1 MHRSYGLL
9 SDLAAAAICTL
20 RKVKEGRPE
29 KQILAALDA
38 LRLTCHCI
46 QLRRDAQSD
55 IENIVMKLTRF
66 FSSRVEVER
75 KLQPHI
81 NAALLR
87 TMILVSGEGA
97 NFWSEAIVRF
107 AFETFVTTCDMP
119 DILLDDASQLA
130 LLSSV
135 SYLVRTSENE
145 DALPVLVDLAA
156 LHQEALWP
164 ALLRALSLT
173 SARVTS
179 VVLLN
184 VFSNQARVRFRAPAS
199 IYQRLAQL
207 SGMSPPDGNGQGDG
221 SSALVTLS
229 NLLLRGPS
237 GGEAEEG
244 VLADLGAAQSPFV
257 LHLVAW
263 ARFDVGLSGEGW
275 TKTRQAWLLTLLRAA
290 QSSEE
295 IRRALVREHAV
306 ELVRRYTFN
315 ASSSGSEF
323 LRDLVL
329 ESLEDPRR
337 SGLTDEELASLDV
350 QVVCED
356 EASDSGGV
364 ACAICL
370 SQLGV
375 GQEVITSRVG
385 HRYHA
390 DCITPWLR
398 RSRLDPL
405 TRAPFIAIV
414 GIVSQATDLDDHRAR
429 DSDAVEDVVIS
440 E

>member
-1 MHRSYGLL
+1 MVVSGVGDLLSGASALKTLRAEDFTVLREAVVALQCISASSDNAEVASLASKVFAATRSFEAVGHQVLEVATGVLYGLL

-20 RKVKEGRPE
+20 RKVK
-29 KQILAALDA
+29 
-38 LRLTCHCI
+38 
-46 QLRRDAQSD
+46 D

-97 NFWSEAIVRF
+97 NFWSEATVRF

-184 VFSNQARVRFRAPAS
+184 VFSNQARVRFRPPAS

-207 SGMSPPDGNGQGDG
+207 SGMSPPDGNGQGGRPRRSWSG
-221 SSALVTLS
+221 SES
-229 NLLLRGPS
+229 
-237 GGEAEEG
+237 
-244 VLADLGAAQSPFV
+244 
-257 LHLVAW
+257 
-263 ARFDVGLSGEGW
+263 
-275 TKTRQAWLLTLLRAA
+275 LRA
-290 QSSEE
+290 SSGCVGPLRCWPQ
-295 IRRALVREHAV
+295 RRGLDENQTSMALDSSPGRA
-306 ELVRRYTFN
+306 ELGGDTQ
-315 ASSSGSEF
+315 SSGSGA
-323 LRDLVL
+323 R
-329 ESLEDPRR
+329 
-337 SGLTDEELASLDV
+337 
-350 QVVCED
+350 
-356 EASDSGGV
+356 GG
-364 ACAICL
+364 AGQAIHL
-370 SQLGV
+370 QRL
-375 GQEVITSRVG
+375 IKRVG
-385 HRYHA
+385 VFARS
-390 DCITPWLR
+390 CFGITRGSQKKWLDR
-398 RSRLDPL
+398 
-405 TRAPFIAIV
+405 
-414 GIVSQATDLDDHRAR
+414 
-429 DSDAVEDVVIS
+429 
-440 E
+440 

>member
-1 MHRSYGLL
+1 MVVSGVGDLLSGASALKTLRAEDFTVLREAVVALQCISASSDNAEVASLASKVFAATRSFEAVGHQVLEVATGVLYGLL

-97 NFWSEAIVRF
+97 NFWSEATVRF

-184 VFSNQARVRFRAPAS
+184 VFSNQARVRFRPPAS

-207 SGMSPPDGNGQGDG
+207 SGMSPPDGNGQGGRPRRSWSG
-221 SSALVTLS
+221 SES
-229 NLLLRGPS
+229 
-237 GGEAEEG
+237 
-244 VLADLGAAQSPFV
+244 
-257 LHLVAW
+257 
-263 ARFDVGLSGEGW
+263 
-275 TKTRQAWLLTLLRAA
+275 LRA
-290 QSSEE
+290 SSGCVGPLRCWPQ
-295 IRRALVREHAV
+295 RRGLDENQTSMALDSSPGRA
-306 ELVRRYTFN
+306 ELGGDTQ
-315 ASSSGSEF
+315 SSGSGA
-323 LRDLVL
+323 R
-329 ESLEDPRR
+329 
-337 SGLTDEELASLDV
+337 
-350 QVVCED
+350 
-356 EASDSGGV
+356 GG
-364 ACAICL
+364 AGQAIHL
-370 SQLGV
+370 QRL
-375 GQEVITSRVG
+375 IKRVG
-385 HRYHA
+385 VFARS
-390 DCITPWLR
+390 CFGITRGSQKKWLDR
-398 RSRLDPL
+398 
-405 TRAPFIAIV
+405 
-414 GIVSQATDLDDHRAR
+414 
-429 DSDAVEDVVIS
+429 
-440 E
+440 